1 MTDEERSLLD
11 DSETV
16 SSGSKRSRGKDAV
29 VNDEAPSVLDISDS
43 VDGSFSEYLKGSL
56 RKIRSGQ
63 SGLLP
68 ILLGLTA
75 LVFFFQVKNSLFLS
89 VGNLT
94 NLLTQASY
102 LVLFGFAEIWVL
114 LLGEIDLSA
123 GYNGAIGGAVMAVL
137 AGSYHR
143 YPWWLAILGGLAAS
157 TAIGALVGTIVIRLR
172 IPSFIVSL
180 AFLLGL
186 QGILL
191 KVVNFD
197 NYQGSVSVLNGPLL
211 DLVNGNLSR
220 TAGWILI
227 AGAVGIYAV
236 IVIVSDARRR
246 RSRSEGAPFVITLAK
261 VFGVAASGL
270 VLLLVCNANRGVIV
284 PLSGIPFCVPII
296 LGFLITWKFLLT
308 RTRFGRN
315 IYAIAGNAEAA
326 RRAGINLGLNRVTAF
341 ALTGLTAGAAGILY
355 TSRLGGSSAAVD
367 GGQLVLLAVAAA
379 VIGGVRL
386 FGGRGKM
393 VHALIGGMIIA
404 IIYNGMG
411 LIGLDA
417 ATQDIVIG
425 LVLLAAVSV
434 EAISRRGSTVRA

>member
-1 MTDEERSLLD
+1 VTPEETGLHDGAALSTSD
-11 DSETV
+11 
-16 SSGSKRSRGKDAV
+16 
-29 VNDEAPSVLDISDS
+29 VNDAAEGA
-43 VDGSFSEYLKGSL
+43 FSSYLKESL

-68 ILLGLTA
+68 IMLGLVV
-75 LVFFFQVKNSLFLS
+75 LVVFFQTKNSLFLS

-102 LVLFGFAEIWVL
+102 LIMFGFAEIWVL

-123 GYNGAIGGAVMAVL
+123 GYNGAIAGAVTAVL
-137 AGSYHR
+137 AGSYHH
-143 YPWWLAILGGLAAS
+143 YPWWLAILCGLAVS
-157 TAIGALVGTIVIRLR
+157 TGIGALVGTLVIRLR

-186 QGILL
+186 QGVLL
-191 KVVNFD
+191 KVLNFD
-197 NYQGSVSVLNGPLL
+197 NYQGSVSIGQGPLL

-227 AGAVGIYAV
+227 AGGVGIFAV
-236 IVIVSDARRR
+236 VRIVSDARRR
-246 RSRSEGAPFVITLAK
+246 RSGSEGAPFFVTLLK

-270 VLLLVCNANRGVIV
+270 LLLLVCNANRGIIV

-296 LGFLITWKFLLT
+296 LGTLIVWKFMLT

-315 IYAIAGNAEAA
+315 IYAIGGNAEAA
-326 RRAGINLGLNRVTAF
+326 RRAGVSLGFNRITAF

-355 TSRLGGSSAAVD
+355 TSRLGGASTSVD

-379 VIGGVRL
+379 VIGGVSL

-393 VHALIGGMIIA
+393 IHALIGGMIIA

-425 LVLLAAVSV
+425 GVLLAAVSV
-434 EAISRRGSTVRA
+434 EAISRRGSAVRG

>member
-1 MTDEERSLLD
+1 MTDEESSLPD
-11 DSETV
+11 ESETA
-16 SSGSKRSRGKDAV
+16 SSGLQQSQGDVVAVDA
-29 VNDEAPSVLDISDS
+29 ASSVLDAEDAG
-43 VDGSFSEYLKGSL
+43 DGSFNAYLQGSL
-56 RKIRSGQ
+56 KKIRSGQ

-68 ILLGLTA
+68 ILVGLTG
-75 LVFFFQVKNSLFLS
+75 LVIFFQVKNSLFLS

-102 LVLFGFAEIWVL
+102 LVMFGFAEIWVL

-137 AGSYHR
+137 VGTYHR
-143 YPWWLAILGGLAAS
+143 YPWWLAVLCGLATS

-197 NYQGSVSVLNGPLL
+197 NYQGSVSVSNGPLL

-227 AGAVGIYAV
+227 AGGVGIYAV

-246 RSRSEGAPFVITLAK
+246 RSRSEGAPFVITLVK
-261 VFGVAASGL
+261 VFAVAASGL
-270 VLLLVCNANRGVIV
+270 VLLLVCNANRGIIV

-296 LGFLITWKFLLT
+296 LAFLITWKFLLT

-315 IYAIAGNAEAA
+315 VYAIGGNSEAA
-326 RRAGINLGLNRVTAF
+326 RRAGINIGLNRVAAF

-355 TSRLGGSSAAVD
+355 TSRLGGSSADVD

-379 VIGGVRL
+379 VIGGVSL

-393 VHALIGGMIIA
+393 IHALVGGMIIA

-425 LVLLAAVSV
+425 GVLLAAVSV

>member
-1 MTDEERSLLD
+1 VGAGTNQVDHANVIED
-11 DSETV
+11 DSAIPNENGTF
-16 SSGSKRSRGKDAV
+16 G
-29 VNDEAPSVLDISDS
+29 
-43 VDGSFSEYLKGSL
+43 GSL
-56 RKIRSGQ
+56 GSYVHDAMRKVRSGQ
-63 SGLLP
+63 SGLIP
-68 ILLGLTA
+68 IMLGLVA
-75 LVFFFQVKNSLFLS
+75 LVIFFQTKNSLFLS

-102 LVLFGFAEIWVL
+102 LILFGFAEIWVL

-123 GYNGAIGGAVMAVL
+123 GYNGAIAGAVMAVMV
-137 AGSYHR
+137 GSYHR
-143 YPWWLAILGGLAAS
+143 FPWWVAILCGLAAS
-157 TAIGALVGTIVIRLR
+157 TGIGALVGALVIRLR

-186 QGILL
+186 QGVLL
-191 KVVNFD
+191 KIVNFD
-197 NYQGSVSVLNGPLL
+197 NYQGSVSILNGPLL

-220 TAGWILI
+220 TAGWIVIL
-227 AGAVGIYAV
+227 ACVGIFAV
-236 IVIVSDARRR
+236 VTISRDARRR
-246 RSRSEGAPFVITLAK
+246 RSRSEGVPFAVTLVK
-261 VFGVAASGL
+261 VLGVAVAGL
-270 VLLLVCNANRGVIV
+270 TLVLVCNANRGVIV
-284 PLSGIPFCVPII
+284 PLSGIPFCVPIV
-296 LGFLITWKFLLT
+296 LFFLILWQFLLA
-308 RTRFGRN
+308 RTRFGRYT
-315 IYAIAGNAEAA
+315 YAIGANAEAA
-326 RRAGINLGLNRVTAF
+326 RRAGVRLGLNRMVAF

-379 VIGGVRL
+379 VIGGVSL

-393 VHALIGGMIIA
+393 IHALIGGMIIA

-434 EAISRRGSTVRA
+434 EAISRRASPVRG